1 MIFLISASSMLF
13 QNAVRHNLSLHKCF
27 MRVENVKGAVW
38 TVDDDEYFKR
48 RPPRGVGSDTERSG
62 SGSVTPTPLGS
73 CSGMQSPPP
82 TLTPQTPSII
92 DQNLSSMF
100 AAAVAASSGS
110 SGASSA
116 QTGLNFNTSG
126 IPQIETGNIPPF
138 FGNSLGNDLLQAAVR
153 PKSRERRRKSTH
165 EGFESPPIN
174 MEQRY
179 ISQ

>member
-1 MIFLISASSMLF
+1 
-13 QNAVRHNLSLHKCF
+13 

-48 RPPRGVGSDTERSG
+48 RPPRGVGSETER
-62 SGSVTPTPLGS
+62 SGSVTPTPLGGS
-73 CSGMQSPPP
+73 SGLQSPPP

-174 MEQRY
+174 MEHRY
-179 ISQ
+179 ISP

>member
-1 MIFLISASSMLF
+1 
-13 QNAVRHNLSLHKCF
+13 

-100 AAAVAASSGS
+100 AAAVAASSG
-110 SGASSA
+110 GAGGSSA
-116 QTGLNFNTSG
+116 NTGINFNTSG
-126 IPQIETGNIPPF
+126 IPQIETGNMPPF
-138 FGNSLGNDLLQAAVR
+138 FTSSLGNDLLQAAVL
-153 PKSRERRRKSTH
+153 PKSRDRRRKSTH
-165 EGFESPPIN
+165 DSFTGEIKTMSGFDSPPVS
-174 MEQRY
+174 MEHRQVLVFL
-179 ISQ
+179 